1 MRASQLRDSAGLEPD
16 FALSRL
22 WDLHSVRL
30 GPDISRL
37 APFGRPTNLPTLAPM
52 TRKPILWVAAL
63 AVALLALRKR
73 PSQTPERPGA
83 WEPVEIKR

>member
-1 MRASQLRDSAGLEPD
+1 MRDSAGLEPD

-30 GPDISRL
+30 RPDFPRV

-52 TRKPILWVAAL
+52 IRKPILWVAAL

-73 PSQTPERPGA
+73 PAQPPERAGA
-83 WEPVEIKR
+83 WEPAEIKR